1 MNKRAVA
8 VAFLTFIV
16 VLAVG
21 IIIVNALQLT
31 ERKVFERQSV
41 EEWAKENN
49 VTIQQ
54 VDVALVNSNWTE
66 VESENEF
73 LQLLN
78 FFCPPLILWSRQ
90 YGYCFFARPENCT
103 YYLDNGVVILR

>member
-1 MNKRAVA
+1 MNKRVII
-8 VAFLTFIV
+8 VAFLTFLA

-21 IIIVNALQLT
+21 ILTVNVLQLT
-31 ERKVFERQSV
+31 ERKVFERKPV
-41 EEWAKENN
+41 EQWAEENN
-49 VTIQQ
+49 VTIQE

-66 VESENEF
+66 VEEENEF
-73 LQLLN
+73 IRLLS